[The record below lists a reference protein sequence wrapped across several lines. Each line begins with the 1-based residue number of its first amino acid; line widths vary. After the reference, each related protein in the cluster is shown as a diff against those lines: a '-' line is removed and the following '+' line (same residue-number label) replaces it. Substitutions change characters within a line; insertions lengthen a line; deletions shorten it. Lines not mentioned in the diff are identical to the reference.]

1 MDASL
6 ARTIIRDAGGL
17 AAAADDPR
25 FYDTKR
31 LLRMAYP
38 GAMIELLP
46 SGVTI
51 VSGGERMRVDG

>member
-6 ARTIIRDAGGL
+6 ARTIVRDAGGL
-17 AAAADDPR
+17 AAAAEDPR
-25 FYDTKR
+25 FYDCKR

-51 VSGGERMRVDG
+51 VSGGDKMRMDG